1 MSQEQTPNTPKANT
15 TNHTTTDH
23 ISTPT
28 SAQGAPPPLFSG
40 RLSPS
45 SNPDFPR
52 RSSSLQPS
60 SPGAPSSKTTD
71 TSVDQPSDS
80 MGDAN
85 AGEGVQVGNVL
96 SSEEQRLDGSGENN
110 MENAKEKIEEFDWD
124 GLEER
129 FWGKMEECR
138 RVEERIMG
146 EFGELIE
153 VFNAWTTAGAVG
165 EEERAGK
172 RLRTRMTF
180 VQQKEKSL
188 EEKRLHYVK
197 VVKAF
202 ESVLALLSGA

>member
-1 MSQEQTPNTPKANT
+1 
-15 TNHTTTDH
+15 
-23 ISTPT
+23 
-28 SAQGAPPPLFSG
+28 
-40 RLSPS
+40 
-45 SNPDFPR
+45 
-52 RSSSLQPS
+52 
-60 SPGAPSSKTTD
+60 
-71 TSVDQPSDS
+71 

-153 VFNAWTTAGAVG
+153 V
-165 EEERAGK
+165 
-172 RLRTRMTF
+172 RL
-180 VQQKEKSL
+180 SL
-188 EEKRLHYVK
+188 FHRH
-197 VVKAF
+197 F
-202 ESVLALLSGA
+202 CGSVSPSCMGGGLRGGSGQLARG